1 MRNPLILVVDDNPTM
16 QNVLSMTFNMEGM
29 DTLVAERGEYAWGL
43 LHREKPDLV
52 ILDVNLKGK
61 ISGIHI
67 LRAMRKDPE
76 LSRIPVVLLTAEH
89 VAADSPEA
97 QAADLVM
104 LKPADPDQLIMLS
117 QRLMR
122 QAQQKLR

>member
-16 QNVLSMTFNMEGM
+16 QNVLSMTFNLEGM

-43 LHREKPDLV
+43 LHRDKPDLV

-76 LSRIPVVLLTAEH
+76 LSHIPVVLLTAEH

-104 LKPADPDQLIMLS
+104 LKPADPDQLIMLAH
-117 QRLMR
+117 RLMNKNRAR
-122 QAQQKLR
+122 Q

>member
-1 MRNPLILVVDDNPTM
+1 MMSRPLVLVVDDNPTM
-16 QNVLSMTFNMEGM
+16 QNVLTMTFKMEGM
-29 DTLVAERGEYAWGL
+29 NTLVAERGEYAWGL
-43 LHREKPDLV
+43 LHRDKPDLV

-67 LRAMRKDPE
+67 LRAMRKDPD
-76 LSRIPVVLLTAEH
+76 LKNIPVVLLTAEH

-104 LKPADPDQLIMLS
+104 LKPADPEQLIMLA
-117 QRLMR
+117 QRLMMR
-122 QAQQKLR
+122 NRAQQ